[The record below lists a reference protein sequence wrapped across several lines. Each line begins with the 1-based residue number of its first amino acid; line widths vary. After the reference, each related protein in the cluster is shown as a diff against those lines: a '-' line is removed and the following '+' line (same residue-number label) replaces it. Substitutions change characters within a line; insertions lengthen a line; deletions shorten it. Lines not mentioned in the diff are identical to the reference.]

1 MKIILIRWFIK
12 PGKEDDFFAFW
23 KEVAK
28 INNRDGFAFEFLS
41 EPFAG
46 AENKMKTWNL
56 SDGEAIIFVN
66 VGVWENVAAF
76 EREIGNNIEDEKLPR
91 DWEVKRPERIVL
103 EPLHYRVN
111 RPSKILPEEDSTGV
125 I

>member
-41 EPFAG
+41 EPFEG
-46 AENKMKTWNL
+46 DEEKLKTWDL
-56 SDGEAIIFVN
+56 SEVGVKTFVN
-66 VGVWENVAAF
+66 VGVWETMAAF
-76 EREIGNNIEDEKLPR
+76 EREIGKYIEDEKPPR
-91 DWEVKRPERIVL
+91 KWEERRPERIMI

-111 RPSKILPEEDSTGV
+111 LPSKFLPDEDSIGV
-125 I
+125 K